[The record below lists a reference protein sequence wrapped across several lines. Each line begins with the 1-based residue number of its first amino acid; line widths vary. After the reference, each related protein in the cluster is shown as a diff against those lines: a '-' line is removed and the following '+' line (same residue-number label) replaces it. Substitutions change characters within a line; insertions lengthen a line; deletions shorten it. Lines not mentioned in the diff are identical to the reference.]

1 MANRFIDLMLFRPAA
16 APPAP
21 PPPAPEKRE
30 DPPASVP
37 VVAASAQAAKPSGKK
52 VIPAAI
58 MAMIAGTIALEGGY
72 SNHPADPGGETN
84 MGITKK
90 VAVQNG
96 YTGPMRTLPRDVA
109 VSIYY
114 KDYIVAPGFEPLV
127 AVDAPVVEELYDTGA
142 NMGPKWPSLWLQ
154 QGINEM
160 CSTHLVTDGHVGPG
174 TVAAF
179 TTCQNRLGARPM
191 CVAMLNRLDAKQ
203 EARYYA
209 IVRAKPSSKVFL
221 KGWLANRI
229 GNVDR
234 RKCAM
239 GDTK

>member
-1 MANRFIDLMLFRPAA
+1 MANRFVDMMLFRP
-16 APPAP
+16 PASP
-21 PPPAPEKRE
+21 PPPLPPEKKE
-30 DPPASVP
+30 EPPVAVADL
-37 VVAASAQAAKPSGKK
+37 AASAQAAKPSGKK

-58 MAMIAGTIALEGGY
+58 AAMIAGTIAIEGGY
-72 SNHPADPGGETN
+72 VNHPADPGGETN

-96 YTGPMRTLPRDVA
+96 YTGPMRTLPRDIA

-127 AVDAPVVEELYDTGA
+127 EVNAPVVEELYDTGA
-142 NMGPKWPSLWLQ
+142 NMGPKWPSMWLQ

-160 CSTHLVTDGHVGPG
+160 CSTSLAVDGHIGPG

-179 TTCQNRLGARPM
+179 TSCQNRLGAAQM
-191 CVAMLNRLDAKQ
+191 CVAMLDRLDAKQ
-203 EARYYA
+203 KARYYG
-209 IVRAKPSSKVFL
+209 IVAAKPSSKVFL
-221 KGWLANRI
+221 KGWLNNRI

-234 RKCAM
+234 RKCRV
-239 GDTK
+239 GGPK